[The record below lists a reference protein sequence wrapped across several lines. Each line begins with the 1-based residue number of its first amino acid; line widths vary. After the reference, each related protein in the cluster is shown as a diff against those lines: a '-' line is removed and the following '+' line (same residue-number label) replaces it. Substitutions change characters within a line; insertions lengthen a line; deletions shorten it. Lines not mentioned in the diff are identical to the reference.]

1 MILNDVH
8 RGIHKRKNRKR
19 VGRGP
24 GSGHGKTATR
34 GHKGFY
40 SRSGSTSRLG
50 YTGGQTPLAR
60 RIAKRGFN
68 NRQFALRIAIVNVC
82 ELDQAFVSGATVT
95 PADLREK
102 GLAKGVFDEVKILGN
117 GSLTKK
123 LSVEAHQFSKSAEEK
138 ITGQGGAVKR
148 ILATHPS

>member
-8 RGIHKRKNRKR
+8 RGIQKRKNRKR

-24 GSGHGKTATR
+24 GSGHGKTSTR

-40 SRSGSTSRLG
+40 SRSGATYRLG

-68 NRQFALRIAIVNVC
+68 NRYFALRVAVVNVGT
-82 ELDQAFVSGATVT
+82 LDKAFESGDSVT
-95 PADLREK
+95 PAVLLER
-102 GLAKGVFDEVKILGN
+102 GLAKGPFDAIKILGS
-117 GSLTKK
+117 GELKKK
-123 LSVEAHQFSKSAEEK
+123 LSIEAHQFSKSAEEK
-138 ITGQGGAVKR
+138 ITARGGTVKR
-148 ILATHPS
+148 ILGG

>member
-1 MILNDVH
+1 MILDDVH
-8 RGIHKRKNRKR
+8 RGIQKRRNRKR

-24 GSGHGKTATR
+24 GSGHGKTSTR

-40 SRSGSTSRLG
+40 SRSGATYRLG

-68 NRQFALRIAIVNVC
+68 NRQFSPRVAIVNVGA
-82 ELDQAFVSGATVT
+82 LDQAFDSGSTITV
-95 PADLREK
+95 AILKER
-102 GLAKGVFDEVKILGN
+102 GLAKGTFDEVKILGN
-117 GSLTKK
+117 GTLTKK

-138 ITGQGGAVKR
+138 ITAQGGAIKR
-148 ILATHPS
+148 ILGG

>member
-8 RGIHKRKNRKR
+8 RGIQKRKNRKR

-24 GSGHGKTATR
+24 GSGHGKTSTR

-40 SRSGSTSRLG
+40 SRSGTTRRLG

-68 NRQFALRIAIVNVC
+68 NRQFACQVAIVNIGD
-82 ELDQAFVSGATVT
+82 LDKAFDSGATVNLAT
-95 PADLREK
+95 LLER
-102 GLAKGVFDEVKILGN
+102 GLARGTFDEVKILGN

-123 LSVEAHQFSKSAEEK
+123 LSVEAHQFSKAAEEK
-138 ITGQGGAVKR
+138 IAAQGGAVKR
-148 ILATHPS
+148 ILPGLR

>member
-8 RGIHKRKNRKR
+8 RGIHKRKSRKR
-19 VGRGP
+19 IGRGP

-40 SRSGSTSRLG
+40 STSGATYRLG

-68 NRQFALRIAIVNVC
+68 NRQFALRIAIVNIGAIDKVF
-82 ELDQAFVSGATVT
+82 ESGATVT
-95 PADLREK
+95 PADLLQR
-102 GLAKGVFDEVKILGN
+102 GLAKGAFDEVKILGN

-123 LSVEAHQFSKSAEEK
+123 LNIEAHQFSKSAEEK
-138 ITGQGGAVKR
+138 ISGQGGTAKR
-148 ILATHPS
+148 ILAGPN

>member
-1 MILNDVH
+1 MILDDIH
-8 RGIHKRKNRKR
+8 RGIHKRRNRKR
-19 VGRGP
+19 IGRGP
-24 GSGHGKTATR
+24 GSGHGKTSTR

-40 SRSGSTSRLG
+40 SRSGSTYRLG

-68 NRQFALRIAIVNVC
+68 NRQFALKVAIVNVGA
-82 ELDQAFVSGATVT
+82 LDQAFDNGTTVT
-95 PADLREK
+95 VAALLEK
-102 GLAKGVFDEVKILGN
+102 GLAKGGFDEIKILGN

-138 ITGQGGAVKR
+138 ITAQGGTVKR
-148 ILATHPS
+148 ILGG

>member
-24 GSGHGKTATR
+24 GSGHGKTSTR
-34 GHKGFY
+34 GHKGWY
-40 SRSGSTSRLG
+40 SRSGTTNRLG

-68 NRQFALRIAIVNVC
+68 NRQFASRIVIVNVS
-82 ELDQAFVSGATVT
+82 ELDKAFDSGATVT
-95 PADLREK
+95 VVDLIEK

-138 ITGQGGAVKR
+138 ITGQGGTVKR
-148 ILATHPS
+148 ILLASG

>member
-1 MILNDVH
+1 MILDDIH
-8 RGIHKRKNRKR
+8 RGIHKRRNRKR
-19 VGRGP
+19 IGRGP
-24 GSGHGKTATR
+24 GSGHGKTSTR

-40 SRSGSTSRLG
+40 SRSGATYRLG

-68 NRQFALRIAIVNVC
+68 NRQFAIQVAIVNVGA
-82 ELDQAFVSGATVT
+82 LDRAFDNGTTVT
-95 PADLREK
+95 VAALLEK
-102 GLAKGVFDEVKILGN
+102 GLAKGGFDEIKILGN

-138 ITGQGGAVKR
+138 ITAQGGTVKR
-148 ILATHPS
+148 ILGG

>member
-1 MILNDVH
+1 MILNEVH
-8 RGIHKRKNRKR
+8 RGILKRKSRKR
-19 VGRGP
+19 IGRGP
-24 GSGHGKTATR
+24 GSGHGKTSTR

-40 SRSGSTSRLG
+40 SRSGSTYRVG

-68 NRQFALRIAIVNVC
+68 NRQFACKVAIINISQ
-82 ELDQAFVSGATVT
+82 LDKAFDSGATVT
-95 PADLREK
+95 LADLLER
-102 GLAKGVFDEVKILGN
+102 GLAKGVFDAVKILGN

-138 ITGQGGAVKR
+138 ITGQGGTVKR
-148 ILATHPS
+148 ILGGTN

>member
-1 MILNDVH
+1 MILNEVH
-8 RGIHKRKNRKR
+8 RGILKRKSRKR
-19 VGRGP
+19 IGRGP
-24 GSGHGKTATR
+24 GSGHGKTSTR

-40 SRSGSTSRLG
+40 SRSGSTYRLG

-68 NRQFALRIAIVNVC
+68 NRQFALKVAIVNISQ
-82 ELDQAFVSGATVT
+82 LDKAFDSGATVT
-95 PADLREK
+95 LADLSER
-102 GLAKGVFDEVKILGN
+102 GLAKGVFDAVKILGN

-138 ITGQGGAVKR
+138 ITGQGGTVKR
-148 ILATHPS
+148 ILGGKN